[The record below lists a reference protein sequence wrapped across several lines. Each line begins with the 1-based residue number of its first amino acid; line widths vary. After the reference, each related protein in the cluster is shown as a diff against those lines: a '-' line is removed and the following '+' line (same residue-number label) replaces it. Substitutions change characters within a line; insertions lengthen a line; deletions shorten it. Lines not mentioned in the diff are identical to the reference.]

1 MGWKHMPLARRVPGL
16 TNTEKLVLITY
27 AECANADDGDSTY
40 IGQATIARELGK
52 DRSDINKAT
61 KRLQEL
67 GYISKRPKYVY
78 PPDKPPRRTSN
89 TVTVHYNK
97 MLEAVEAYQATLR
110 VGKSATDSDDAWRT
124 EIVDNSRAAHVENAS
139 SGNSTASDVLGL
151 SQHGVGT
158 IPTVRGDYP
167 HKGVGLSH
175 TLVGTVPH
183 KKEVTREPTRELARE
198 ETEGTSFTVNAAAST
213 PTATPKTSTEHARK
227 TATTATTFNS
237 YKDDPRNTEARAALR
252 EVIVTAAK
260 LKDDRDKY
268 DDFMANDFMAA
279 LVEHYSDEVA
289 EYSEHEF
296 NDVPPVCEDPYQ
308 AGKWLTTLL
317 RTAARRRG
325 IDVRPRQIIDDEL
338 AADNDWQDRLARIDE
353 ATANDNTE
361 FDQSA

>member
-158 IPTVRGDYP
+158 IPTVRGDCP
-167 HKGVGLSH
+167 TQKGSYK
-175 TLVGTVPH
+175 GTYKGTCEGRDRGNFFHGQRCRVDPDSDAQNLD
-183 KKEVTREPTRELARE
+183 RARPKNRND
-198 ETEGTSFTVNAAAST
+198 GHDVQQLQGRPSQHGSTSST
-213 PTATPKTSTEHARK
+213 PRSDRHR
-227 TATTATTFNS
+227 
-237 YKDDPRNTEARAALR
+237 REAQGRPGQ
-252 EVIVTAAK
+252 V
-260 LKDDRDKY
+260 
-268 DDFMANDFMAA
+268 
-279 LVEHYSDEVA
+279 
-289 EYSEHEF
+289 
-296 NDVPPVCEDPYQ
+296 
-308 AGKWLTTLL
+308 
-317 RTAARRRG
+317 RRLHG
-325 IDVRPRQIIDDEL
+325 Q
-338 AADNDWQDRLARIDE
+338 
-353 ATANDNTE
+353 
-361 FDQSA
+361 